1 MPSALKKYDLNG
13 RSHILV
19 HDLNGRI
26 GALAHCFASTSQHNK
41 SQTQIQD
48 QNENE
53 SDEMRLESDEKIN
66 PSSVVLCLRL

>member
-1 MPSALKKYDLNG
+1 MPYVRAALRESRKERETERVLIH
-13 RSHILV
+13 R
-19 HDLNGRI
+19 
-26 GALAHCFASTSQHNK
+26 
-41 SQTQIQD
+41 D